1 MRGQRNREEIVRK
14 MLFIESKTSK
24 QSVEVGKRL
33 GLLEKLQEKGM
44 TPIIR
49 STRLSCY
56 EQALLA
62 PDRVAEME
70 REVASW
76 EETEDDRTYIRGDV
90 FCFEDF
96 VLFLIF
102 GNDEDEAAGMRAG
115 IVYGTETFEPL
126 KKLDAF
132 CRNIDDSL
140 KATPAENNSDDVD
153 DAPPQQ
159 WQQREP
165 RMMATPGRKVADTA
179 SDSSISSRR
188 NDAGHPRAVELLED
202 VEARRLLRR
211 IRESQTEGRISEIV
225 SGVENEAAVVSLINR
240 MADAGL
246 LRREVQV
253 SCRKKG
259 RSLFRLPSPDA
270 LNVITSSNATCSE
283 CGTAI
288 ADEKIED
295 LVKPTETATELLE
308 DGSWLASHIYT
319 SLRELGV
326 PEKQIA
332 MGATAE
338 DGEAHILLSVCNEPF
353 LLVLRDGD
361 VTTAQARHALAMQVE
376 TEAAHLVVVSSGKI
390 QEEARER
397 LREHAR
403 RRLRGGSDVEVILI
417 EGVDATEELRLA
429 FERVSQKALAGELSA
444 LDTSLGLS
452 VGFIIATRF
461 RLMQHE
467 GKLKDLAESAVGAL
481 AGSLREF

>member
-1 MRGQRNREEIVRK
+1 
-14 MLFIESKTSK
+14 MLFIESRSSK
-24 QSVEVGKRL
+24 RSVETAKRL
-33 GLLEKLQEKGM
+33 SVLEKLQEKGM
-44 TPIIR
+44 TPLVR
-49 STRLSCY
+49 TTRLGCY
-56 EQALLA
+56 EQALLS

-70 REVASW
+70 SLVASW

-102 GNDEDEAAGMRAG
+102 GSDEDEAAGMRAG
-115 IVYGTETFEPL
+115 IVYGAETFEPL

-132 CRNIDDSL
+132 CRNVSDSL
-140 KATPAENNSDDVD
+140 EVAQSAGESDNALDEIE
-153 DAPPQQ
+153 
-159 WQQREP
+159 WQQREARVMSP
-165 RMMATPGRKVADTA
+165 TGA
-179 SDSSISSRR
+179 STTSQEGEPSAALGRR
-188 NDAGHPRAVELLED
+188 NDAVQTRAVELLED

-225 SGVENEAAVVSLINR
+225 SGAENEAATTSLINR

-270 LNVITSSNATCSE
+270 LNVITASNATCSE

-288 ADEKIED
+288 ADEKVED
-295 LVKPTETATELLE
+295 LVKPTETASELLE
-308 DGSWLASHIYT
+308 DGSWLASRVHA

-332 MGATAE
+332 LGATNE
-338 DGEAHILLSVCNEPF
+338 DGEAHIMLNVCNEPF
-353 LLVLRDGD
+353 LLVMRDGD
-361 VTTAQARHALAMQVE
+361 VSLTQARHALARQVE
-376 TEAAHLVVVSSGKI
+376 TEAAHLVVVASGKI

-403 RRLRGGSDVEVILI
+403 RRLRGGSEVEVILV
-417 EGVDATEELRLA
+417 EGVDATAELRLA

-461 RLMQHE
+461 RLMQHA

>member
-1 MRGQRNREEIVRK
+1 
-14 MLFIESKTSK
+14 MLFIESRTSK
-24 QSVEVGKRL
+24 RSVEVAKRL
-33 GLLEKLQEKGM
+33 PLLEKLQEKGM
-44 TPIIR
+44 TPLIR

-56 EQALLA
+56 EQALLG
-62 PDRVAEME
+62 PDKVALME
-70 REVASW
+70 RKVASW

-102 GNDEDEAAGMRAG
+102 GSDEDETAGMRAG
-115 IVYGTETFEPL
+115 IVHSAETFEPM

-132 CRNIDDSL
+132 CRNVSDSL
-140 KATPAENNSDDVD
+140 EATHGDGSSVEGDETE
-153 DAPPQQ
+153 

-165 RMMATPGRKVADTA
+165 RTMATLGRRAVEQE
-179 SDSSISSRR
+179 SDSSTSTRR
-188 NDAGHPRAVELLED
+188 NDAGQSRAVELLED

-211 IRESQTEGRISEIV
+211 ISESQTEGRISEIV
-225 SGVENEAAVVSLINR
+225 AGVENEAIVVSLINR

-253 SCRKKG
+253 SCREKG

-270 LNVITSSNATCSE
+270 LNVITASNATCSE
-283 CGTAI
+283 CGKAI

-295 LVKPTETATELLE
+295 LVKPTETASELLE
-308 DGSWLASHIYT
+308 DGSWLASRVHA

-332 MGATAE
+332 TGATAE
-338 DGEAHILLSVCNEPF
+338 DGEAHIMLSVCNEPF

-361 VTTAQARHALAMQVE
+361 VSMTQARHALAMQVE
-376 TEAAHLVVVSSGKI
+376 TEAAHLVVVSSGRI
-390 QEEARER
+390 QDEARER

-452 VGFIIATRF
+452 IGFIIATRF
-461 RLMQHE
+461 RLMPHA
-467 GKLKDLAESAVGAL
+467 GKLKDLAESAVGEL
-481 AGSLREF
+481 AGSLREV

>member
-1 MRGQRNREEIVRK
+1 

-24 QSVEVGKRL
+24 RSVEVAKRL
-33 GLLEKLQEKGM
+33 SLLEKLQEKGM
-44 TPIIR
+44 TPLIR

-56 EQALLA
+56 EQALLG
-62 PDRVAEME
+62 PDRVALME

-90 FCFEDF
+90 FCLEDF

-102 GNDEDEAAGMRAG
+102 GNDEDETAGMRAG
-115 IVYGTETFEPL
+115 IVHGAETFEPV

-132 CRNIDDSL
+132 CRNVSDSL
-140 KATPAENNSDDVD
+140 EATQGESRSVEIDETAE
-153 DAPPQQ
+153 

-165 RMMATPGRKVADTA
+165 RVMATLGRKAAEIA
-179 SDSSISSRR
+179 SDSFTLSRR
-188 NDAGHPRAVELLED
+188 NDVGQSRAVELLED

-211 IRESQTEGRISEIV
+211 ISESQTEGRISEIV
-225 SGVENEAAVVSLINR
+225 SGVENEAVVVSLINR

-270 LNVITSSNATCSE
+270 LNVITASNATCSE

-295 LVKPTETATELLE
+295 LVKPTETAAELLE
-308 DGSWLASHIYT
+308 DGSWLASRVVA

-332 MGATAE
+332 TGATSE
-338 DGEAHILLSVCNEPF
+338 DGEAHIMLSVCNEPF

-361 VTTAQARHALAMQVE
+361 VTTAQARHALAMQLE

-390 QEEARER
+390 QDEARER

-452 VGFIIATRF
+452 LGFIIATRF
-461 RLMQHE
+461 RLMPHA
-467 GKLKDLAESAVGAL
+467 GKLQDVAESAVGAL

>member
-1 MRGQRNREEIVRK
+1 

-24 QSVEVGKRL
+24 RSVEVGKRL
-33 GLLEKLQEKGM
+33 SLLEKLQEKGM
-44 TPIIR
+44 TALIR

-102 GNDEDEAAGMRAG
+102 GSDEDETAGMRAG
-115 IVYGTETFEPL
+115 IVHGADMLEPM

-132 CRNIDDSL
+132 CRNISDSL
-140 KATPAENNSDDVD
+140 EATHGETSSGEIDETTE
-153 DAPPQQ
+153 

-165 RMMATPGRKVADTA
+165 RAMATLGRKAAETA
-179 SDSSISSRR
+179 NDSSTPSQR
-188 NDAGHPRAVELLED
+188 NDTGQSRAVELLED

-225 SGVENEAAVVSLINR
+225 SGVENEAATVSLINR

-253 SCRKKG
+253 SCREKG

-270 LNVITSSNATCSE
+270 LSVITSSNAMCSE
-283 CGTAI
+283 CGKAI

-295 LVKPTETATELLE
+295 LVKPTETASELLE
-308 DGSWLASHIYT
+308 DGSWLASRVHA

-326 PEKQIA
+326 PEKQIFA
-332 MGATAE
+332 GATHE
-338 DGEAHILLSVCNEPF
+338 DGEAHLVLSVCNEPF
-353 LLVLRDGD
+353 LLVMRDGD
-361 VTTAQARHALAMQVE
+361 VSMAQARHALAMQVE

-390 QEEARER
+390 QDEARER

-403 RRLRGGSDVEVILI
+403 RRLRSGSDVEVILI

-461 RLMQHE
+461 RLMQHAGE
-467 GKLKDLAESAVGAL
+467 IKDLAESAVGAL

>member
-1 MRGQRNREEIVRK
+1 
-14 MLFIESKTSK
+14 MLFIESRTSK
-24 QSVEVGKRL
+24 RSVEAAKRL

-44 TPIIR
+44 TPLIR

-56 EQALLA
+56 EQALLG
-62 PDRVAEME
+62 PDRVALME

-102 GNDEDEAAGMRAG
+102 GSDEDETAGMRAG
-115 IVYGTETFEPL
+115 IVHGAETFEPM

-132 CRNIDDSL
+132 CRNVSDSL
-140 KATPAENNSDDVD
+140 EATHSEGSSVEIDETE
-153 DAPPQQ
+153 

-165 RMMATPGRKVADTA
+165 RMMATLGRKAAETA
-179 SDSSISSRR
+179 SDSSTSSRR

-225 SGVENEAAVVSLINR
+225 SGVENEAATVSLINR

-253 SCRKKG
+253 SCRQKG

-270 LNVITSSNATCSE
+270 LNVITASNATCSE

-295 LVKPTETATELLE
+295 LVKPTETASQLLE
-308 DGSWLASHIYT
+308 DGSWLASRVVA

-332 MGATAE
+332 TGGASE
-338 DGEAHILLSVCNEPF
+338 DGESHLMISVCNEPF

-376 TEAAHLVVVSSGKI
+376 TEAAHLVVVSSGRI
-390 QEEARER
+390 QDEARER

-417 EGVDATEELRLA
+417 EGVDATAELRLA

-444 LDTSLGLS
+444 LDTGLGLS
-452 VGFIIATRF
+452 LGFIIATRF
-461 RLMQHE
+461 RLMPHA
-467 GKLKDLAESAVGAL
+467 GKLKDLAESAIDEL